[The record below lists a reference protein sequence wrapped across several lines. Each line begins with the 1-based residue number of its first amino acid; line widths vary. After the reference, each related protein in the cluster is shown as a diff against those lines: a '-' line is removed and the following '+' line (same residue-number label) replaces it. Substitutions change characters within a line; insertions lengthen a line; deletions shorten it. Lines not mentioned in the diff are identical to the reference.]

1 MNQSLVKKWLVVQV
15 KPNSYAIAVRNLE
28 RQGFETFLPKMRV
41 SMRKKNRFIY
51 KDVYVF
57 LGYMFVG
64 VDAQSY
70 NWTKINNTYGV
81 SKLLVF
87 NNKPSEIPHNLILAL
102 KNRYE
107 ENIALSTKEAFEK
120 GDLIKFKRGPFLD
133 LIAKIESVSDKDR
146 IYVLLEVMGGKR
158 KLKLNL
164 DEKINFIKV

>member
-1 MNQSLVKKWLVVQV
+1 MNQSLVKKWLVVQI
-15 KPNSYAIAVRNLE
+15 KPNSYDIAIRNLE
-28 RQGFETFLPKMRV
+28 RQGFETFLPKMKV
-41 SMRKKNRFIY
+41 SIRKENRFIY

-64 VDAQSY
+64 VDAQSC

-87 NNKPSEIPHNLILAL
+87 NNKPSEISHDLIMAL

-107 ENIALSTKEAFEK
+107 ANIALTPKETLEK

-133 LIAKIESVSDKDR
+133 LIAKIESVSDKSR
-146 IYVLLEVMGGKR
+146 IYVLLEVMGGNR

-164 DEKINFIKV
+164 NEKINFIKV

>member
-1 MNQSLVKKWLVVQV
+1 MNQNLVKKWLVAQI
-15 KPNSYAIAVRNLE
+15 KPNSYDLAVRNLE
-28 RQGFETFLPKMRV
+28 RQGFETFLPKMKV
-41 SMRKKNRFIY
+41 TIRKENRFIY
-51 KDVYVF
+51 KEVYVF

-64 VDAQSY
+64 VDAQSC

-87 NNKPSEIPHNLILAL
+87 NNKPSEIAHNLIMAL

-107 ENIALSTKEAFEK
+107 PKIAHSPKETFEK

-133 LIAKIESVSDKDR
+133 LIARIENASDKSR
-146 IYVLLEVMGGKR
+146 IYVLLEVMGGYR

-164 DEKINFIKV
+164 NEKINFIKV